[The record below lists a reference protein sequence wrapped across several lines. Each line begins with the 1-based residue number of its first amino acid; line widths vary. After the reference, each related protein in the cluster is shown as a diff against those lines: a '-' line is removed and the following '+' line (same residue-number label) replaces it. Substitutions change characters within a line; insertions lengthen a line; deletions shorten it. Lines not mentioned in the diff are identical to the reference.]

1 MVRLA
6 TSSGTMFFA
15 DDGLMGVANDNIE
28 TGDQLFALY
37 GDTLPFILRR
47 DEGGKHWR
55 VMETAFVDTKRFNNA
70 EYWET
75 GKDEWFT
82 LI

>member
-1 MVRLA
+1 MVRIA

-15 DDGLMGVANDNIE
+15 DDGLIGVAKGNIE

-37 GDTLPFILRR
+37 GGTIPFILRR

-55 VMETAFVDTKRFNNA
+55 VMGTAFTDTRRFNDA
-70 EYWET
+70 AYWET
-75 GKDEWFT
+75 GKDEWFS